1 MVDEKQNNVQG
12 YVSDI
17 SVVLYIIK
25 ILLWSWFIAGV
36 RAKLCLKFSL

>member
-1 MVDEKQNNVQG
+1 MFTVDEKQNNVQG

-25 ILLWSWFIAGV
+25 ILL
-36 RAKLCLKFSL
+36 

>member
-1 MVDEKQNNVQG
+1 MISSATFHREFIMFMVDEKQNNVQG

-25 ILLWSWFIAGV
+25 ILL
-36 RAKLCLKFSL
+36 